1 MTHNRRVT
9 NRARPGL
16 VGVAPAAEWD
26 GRTVELTELIDVM
39 AQVAE
44 SLCFP
49 ADTQDALEAITVGA
63 VEAVPGIEHAS
74 ISITSKNGRILTLA
88 PTDVLAIHADELQYE
103 LGEGPCLDAVLDKPV
118 VQVDDIRTDLRW
130 PAYGPRAAKQ
140 LGIGSQLAFQFRAEP
155 HARGGLNLYSSHP
168 YAVTAETRQIGVLFA
183 NLAAVALGW
192 TRQAQSLTEAL
203 ESRTTIGRATGIL
216 MERYRLDP
224 DRAFGFMVRTSQ
236 TGNIKLHDVAAGI
249 VHDAIEKAE

>member
-1 MTHNRRVT
+1 M
-9 NRARPGL
+9 
-16 VGVAPAAEWD
+16 
-26 GRTVELTELIDVM
+26 ELTELIDVM

-44 SLCFP
+44 SLRFP
-49 ADTQDALEAITVGA
+49 ADVQDALEAITVGA

-74 ISITSKNGRILTLA
+74 VSITSKDGRIQTLA
-88 PTDVLAIHADELQYE
+88 PTDILAVHADELQYE
-103 LGEGPCLDAVLDKPV
+103 LREGPCLDAVLDKPI

-140 LGIGSQLAFQFRAEP
+140 LGIGSQLAFQFQAEP
-155 HARGGLNLYSSHP
+155 HARGGLNFYAGHP
-168 YAVTAETRQIGVLFA
+168 YAITAETRQIGVLFA

-192 TRQAQSLTEAL
+192 TRQSETLTEAL
-203 ESRTTIGRATGIL
+203 GARTTIGQATGVL

-236 TGNIKLHDVAAGI
+236 TANVKLRVVAADI
-249 VHDAIEKAE
+249 VDDAISKAWQSSCRSD